1 MSPEEDSAPPE
12 GGNMGMVCLAFL
24 LLALWPVYLIT
35 LRISRDL
42 NRNNENT
49 KEWEFFSF
57 EDYFERTKTPMIIV
71 HLYGKKCRFL
81 LDSGAH
87 QNCLDIQFLYTIKDK
102 LKGKTITEGDKIQ
115 VGNGAIMDSY
125 GMQVR
130 FNIRNMEFNE
140 DFLVS
145 DLKGLRE
152 FSNREGLNVTGILGS
167 EFFDKHKW
175 KIDFDKYIVWHKVKK
190 NEICSK

>member
-12 GGNMGMVCLAFL
+12 GGNMGIICLAFL
-24 LLALWPVYLIT
+24 LMALWSVYLIT
-35 LRISRDL
+35 IRTSRDL

-102 LKGKTITEGDKIQ
+102 LKGKTIAEGYKIQ

-175 KIDFDKYIVWHKVKK
+175 KIDFDKYIVWHKIKK

>member
-12 GGNMGMVCLAFL
+12 GGNMGIICLAFL
-24 LLALWPVYLIT
+24 LMALWSVYLIT
-35 LRISRDL
+35 IRISRDL

-87 QNCLDIQFLYTIKDK
+87 PNCLDIQFLYTIKDK
-102 LKGKTITEGDKIQ
+102 LKGKTIAEGEKIQ

-140 DFLVS
+140 DFLVL

-152 FSNREGLNVTGILGS
+152 FNNREGLNVIGILGS

-175 KIDFDKYIVWHKVKK
+175 KIDFDKYIVWHKIKK

>member
-1 MSPEEDSAPPE
+1 
-12 GGNMGMVCLAFL
+12 MGIICLAFL
-24 LLALWPVYLIT
+24 LMALWSVYLIT
-35 LRISRDL
+35 IRTSRDL

-102 LKGKTITEGDKIQ
+102 LKGKTIAEGDKIQ

-130 FNIRNMEFNE
+130 FNIRNTEFNE

-152 FSNREGLNVTGILGS
+152 FSNRKGLNITGILGS

-175 KIDFDKYIVWHKVKK
+175 KIDFDKYIVWHKIKK

>member
-12 GGNMGMVCLAFL
+12 GGNMEIICLAFL
-24 LLALWPVYLIT
+24 LMALWSVYLIT
-35 LRISRDL
+35 IRTLRDL

-102 LKGKTITEGDKIQ
+102 LKGKTIAEGDKIQ

-175 KIDFDKYIVWHKVKK
+175 KIDFDKYIVWHKIKK

>member
-1 MSPEEDSAPPE
+1 MNLEVDSVPPE
-12 GGNMGMVCLAFL
+12 GGNMIGIGCLFVIL
-24 LLALWPVYLIT
+24 LMALWSVYVIT
-35 LRISRDL
+35 RKISGSL
-42 NRNNENT
+42 NNENT

-102 LKGKTITEGDKIQ
+102 LKGKTMAEGDKIQ

-152 FSNREGLNVTGILGS
+152 FSNREGLNITGILGS

-175 KIDFDKYIVWHKVKK
+175 KIDFDKYIVWHKIKK

>member
-12 GGNMGMVCLAFL
+12 GGNMEIICLAFL
-24 LLALWPVYLIT
+24 LMALWSVYLIT
-35 LRISRDL
+35 IRTSRDL

-102 LKGKTITEGDKIQ
+102 LKGKTIAEGDKIQ

-167 EFFDKHKW
+167 KFFDKHKW
-175 KIDFDKYIVWHKVKK
+175 KIDFDKYIVWHKIKK